1 MKKLLPSLITIV
13 VVLFSEVCATILVA
27 AQTSDRPVRS
37 VTDPGVITTRQMIT
51 PAGIQTVF
59 EGRVYGVAFGASPSE
74 VWVLNARQRNTQ
86 AQVFR
91 LDWAANK
98 VLGRLPLNE
107 NPGLQG
113 LTYDAVSNQALVSAT
128 LAGKE
133 AGNPDGR
140 SRLLAISA
148 GAASGPSQY
157 VKQVAARIVA
167 DELGNQLTGALSVA
181 EKPNAKGQ
189 RLAVVP
195 LIYNNQLAVV
205 DLTTGNLT
213 GKVNTGIA
221 PFGAVINSTGTVAYV
236 TNWGGRLPKPQDLT
250 LPTGYDAKAD
260 QVVVDQRGIASTGTV
275 TRVDLATMKA
285 SHTIAVGLHPTAI
298 AYDEKRSRIYVAN
311 GNRDSVSVIDTQ
323 RNEVVETIALQPF
336 TQKAK
341 GIAPSALAVSPTG
354 TTLYVACGGINAVA
368 VINLRTRKIAGLIPT
383 AWYPNA
389 LSLSA
394 DGKHLAVATL
404 LGAGSGWRDDPKK
417 RFVHAYRGTV
427 SVLLVPDESQLA
439 SYTTAVAENNH
450 LAIGPAQPQTRV
462 AGTVTPAAIP
472 ARSGEPS
479 PIEHVVY
486 IIKENRTYDQVF
498 GDLPKGNGDPSL
510 VMFGE
515 DVTPNHHRL
524 ADQFTLLDNFYAT
537 GGNSGDGHQWA
548 TQANETTYCLWPG
561 YLGRSYPFD
570 GSDPIAYSDGGFIWD
585 SALRMKKT
593 VRVYG
598 EYAGRLPESDNHQRA
613 KLLERWKR
621 GDNFTRDFQITAPL
635 KPLNKILASHY
646 PSYSQAIPD
655 VVRAQIFLADLKRW
669 EAANEMPN
677 FVVMQLPCDHT
688 RGTTPGVSTP
698 KAMVADNDLALGQI
712 VEALS
717 KSQFWKKMAI
727 FVVEDD
733 AQNGVDHV
741 DGHRTVALAVSPYAR
756 RGSVDSTFY
765 SQQSM
770 LKTIELILG
779 LPTLSL
785 FDLIANDMRASFT
798 NTPDFTTYEAIQPKQ
813 SLFEVNPP
821 LAELGGAARRAA
833 LDSMKMRFDVPDA
846 APTDRLNR
854 ILWHDVKGW
863 KTRFP
868 GIKQA
873 IFAPL
878 SVDLDDEEREE
889 RRK

>member
-1 MKKLLPSLITIV
+1 MKKLLLSVVITV
-13 VVLFSEVCATILVA
+13 VFLSSEVLVEIPVR
-27 AQTSDRPVRS
+27 AQTSERPVRS

-51 PAGIQTVF
+51 PAGVQTVF

-91 LDWAANK
+91 LDWATNQ
-98 VLGRLPLNE
+98 VLSRVPLNE

-113 LTYDAVSNQALVSAT
+113 LTYDALSNQALVSAT
-128 LAGKE
+128 LTGKE
-133 AGNPDGR
+133 TGSPNGR

-148 GAASGPSQY
+148 NTSPSPSKDMPQT
-157 VKQVAARIVA
+157 AARLVA
-167 DELGNQLTGALSVA
+167 DELGNHITGALAVA
-181 EKPNAKGQ
+181 AKPNAKGQ
-189 RLAVVP
+189 RLAIVP
-195 LIYNNQLAVV
+195 LIYNNQLAII
-205 DLTTGNLT
+205 DLNT
-213 GKVNTGIA
+213 GKLAGKVATGIA
-221 PFGAVINSTGTVAYV
+221 PFGAVIDANSSIAYV

-275 TRVDLATMKA
+275 TRVDLASMKA
-285 SHTIAVGLHPTAI
+285 THTIAVELHPTAI
-298 AYDEKRSRIYVAN
+298 VYDEKRSRLYVAN
-311 GNRDSVSVIDTQ
+311 GNKDSVSVIDTQ
-323 RNEVVETIALQPF
+323 RNEVIETIALQPF
-336 TQKAK
+336 TQNVK
-341 GIAPSALAVSPTG
+341 GIAPSALAVSPDG
-354 TTLYVACGGINAVA
+354 ATLYVACGGINAVA
-368 VINLRTRKIAGLIPT
+368 VVNLRTRKIAGLIPT

-389 LSLSA
+389 LSLSV
-394 DGKHLAVATL
+394 DGKNLAVATL

-417 RFVHAYRGTV
+417 RFVHSYRGSV
-427 SVLLVPDESQLA
+427 SVLPVPDESHLA

-450 LAIGPAQPQTRV
+450 LPIGPARPQTRV
-462 AGTVTPAAIP
+462 AGNVTPAAIP

-498 GDLPKGNGDPSL
+498 GDMPKGNGDPSL

-515 DVTPNHHRL
+515 NVTPNHRRL

-548 TQANETTYCLWPG
+548 TQANETAYCLWPG
-561 YLGRSYPFD
+561 YIGRSYPFD

-598 EYAGRLPESDNHQRA
+598 EYAGRLPESDSQQRA

-621 GDNFTRDFQITAPL
+621 GDDFTRDFQITAPL
-635 KPLNKILASHY
+635 KPLNKILASQY

-655 VVRAQIFLADLKRW
+655 VVRAQIFLADLKKW
-669 EAANEMPN
+669 EAANQMPN

-741 DGHRTVALAVSPYAR
+741 DGHRTVALAVSPYTR
-756 RGSVDSTFY
+756 RGHVDSTFY

-779 LPTLSL
+779 LPTMSL

-798 NTPDFTTYEAIQPKQ
+798 NTPDFRPYESLQPKQ
-813 SLFEVNPP
+813 SLFELNPP
-821 LAELGGAARRAA
+821 LSELEGAPRRAA

-854 ILWHDVKGW
+854 ILWHYAKGW
-863 KTRFP
+863 NTRFP
-868 GIKQA
+868 GIRQA
-873 IFAPL
+873 IFSPL
-878 SVDLDDEEREE
+878 SLDLDDEEREE